1 MYALYH
7 ALCSHLYY
15 FTMGMLSGTSYP
27 TGKQTRTGAGM
38 GKNLYLHTGMGFLS
52 GRVRVGGCGY
62 VTTLPDRFLP
72 VSISNADAH
81 KPYPYEHL

>member
-1 MYALYH
+1 
-7 ALCSHLYY
+7 
-15 FTMGMLSGTSYP
+15 
-27 TGKQTRTGAGM
+27 M
-38 GKNLYLHTGMGFLS
+38 GKNVYPHTGMGFLS

-72 VSISNADAH
+72 VAISNADAHNTHAH